1 MVTSVAMGN
10 IIAIIFNTFLITKF
24 GVHFAFII
32 PGAITILLGIAVFFA
47 THKIKSQSGAEKKHL
62 SMWKLIKDRQT
73 RSMLVPAIMHGVMK
87 ENITLWMTVFIVDKY
102 CVDLSSSSYYVL
114 LIPVIGFIGRI
125 LYPMAYKLSGN
136 RENTVSVLGFVVC
149 IVSAVVLC
157 VQGIG
162 ALWSVILLSLI
173 YTAVSVIN
181 TSILSIYPL
190 RYLKTGN
197 VSSVSGVMDFA
208 TYLGGGVASVIY
220 GVVIANYGYIPM
232 FVSWAIISVVSVIM
246 LFKIDRDEKIT
257 IEVEK

>member
-1 MVTSVAMGN
+1 M
-10 IIAIIFNTFLITKF
+10 F
-24 GVHFAFII
+24 
-32 PGAITILLGIAVFFA
+32 
-47 THKIKSQSGAEKKHL
+47 
-62 SMWKLIKDRQT
+62 
-73 RSMLVPAIMHGVMK
+73 VPAIMHGVMK

-257 IEVEK
+257 REV